1 MTRITFGEYTQQHPL
16 PFIRKGKRGRI
27 ESYWD
32 VKPTGDYCRDSATGT
47 EYALHFM
54 AASYQR
60 ELGTDLLPIVRD
72 MAKAGDFGNGIAFS
86 FLCTIANVSVD
97 GWTPANIARA
107 RAMEAESTAVAERY
121 YAERA
126 AERSKRARKAA
137 LAGAAKRR
145 KRLRRPTVRRG
156 RQ

>member
-1 MTRITFGEYTQQHPL
+1 MRITYGEATQEHEL

-32 VKPTGDYCRDSATGT
+32 AKPTGDFCHDSATGT
-47 EYALHFM
+47 EYALNFM

-60 ELGTDLLPIVRD
+60 ELGTDLLPILRD
-72 MAKAGDFGNGIAFS
+72 MAKGGFLKPVPGGWDGVVHA

-97 GWTPANIARA
+97 GWTPANIARERA
-107 RAMEAESTAVAERY
+107 REAESNAFIERHRAE
-121 YAERA
+121 ES

-145 KRLRRPTVRRG
+145 KKVRKRV
-156 RQ
+156 